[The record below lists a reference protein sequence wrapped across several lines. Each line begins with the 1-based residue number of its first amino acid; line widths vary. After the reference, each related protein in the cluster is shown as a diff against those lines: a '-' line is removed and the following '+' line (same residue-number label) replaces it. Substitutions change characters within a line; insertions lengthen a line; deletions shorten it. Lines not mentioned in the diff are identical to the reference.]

1 VNQRARPGSA
11 PCKGA
16 FTLIELLVA
25 LLVASVVI
33 IGSWLFWSGGSRQV
47 VTGQRKLDSLRSAH
61 LVFELLHRDLK
72 SARSVLVTSPSAPA
86 TPPVTTFFFIDGKEY
101 AFDPAQRRLSI
112 GGEPFRLTPFEEV
125 TASLQP
131 EGLVQVRIVSLAD
144 PADVPDGYPGKKAG
158 RMVLEMD
165 AVVEVIR
172 DQAHYPY
179 VLGEER
185 EAHGYCSM
193 GDPIDY

>member
-1 VNQRARPGSA
+1 MSRRTRPGPSLRRT
-11 PCKGA
+11 G

-25 LLVASVVI
+25 LLVACAVI

-72 SARSVLVTSPSAPA
+72 SARTVFVSPPSAPG
-86 TPPVTTFFFIDGKEY
+86 TPPTTVFFFVDGKEY
-101 AFDPAQRRLSI
+101 AFDPQQRRLSI
-112 GGEPFRLTPFEEV
+112 GGEPFKLTPFEEV
-125 TASLQP
+125 TATPQP

-172 DQAHYPY
+172 DQVHYPH